1 MTRRAWC
8 EAYSGQL
15 RRGSLLYLFGTES
28 ACTACCSVQLSAI
41 FFVLIKKDRYSFGH
55 KLWHP
60 LEIDLLG
67 SCLTCAQGLQ
77 YASCI
82 ADFRGADFAK
92 TIRMTSTKGSLSGD
106 HGTTGNKDA
115 SSFSSSLE
123 ASTTKKGM
131 SQDGYES
138 PEDDVDV
145 FYISSK
151 NPTTT
156 SLQRWRRATLVL
168 NATRRFRYT
177 VNLAEERRVE
187 RLKRLRA
194 TAHAVRAINL
204 FLKAGAL
211 AKHALEDLKVDP
223 QKLVQLVQD
232 HQTEVLQELGG
243 VKGITYLLKTSPEKG
258 IKEDAQELE
267 ERRKGFGANN
277 YPRQPPKRFWVY
289 VRDACKD
296 LTLIILMFCGII
308 SLGLKMKTHG
318 VKEGWYDG
326 VSIAFAVII
335 VILVTSI
342 TDYRQSLQFS
352 ILNEEKRNVQ
362 VDVIRGGR
370 RKQISIFDLVVGD
383 IVFLKIGDQVPAD
396 GLLADGHSLY
406 INQSSLTGESEPIHV
421 SHKAPFLLSGGKV
434 DDGYGAMVV
443 TGVGMLTE
451 WGQLMAAI
459 GEDTSEETPL
469 QVRLNGVAT
478 LVGKVGLSVAALVF
492 SISIIY
498 YFVGHM
504 NGAGDS
510 GKFKAG
516 RTSGGDIF
524 NTLVEIIEVA
534 VTIVV
539 VAVPEGL
546 PLAVTLNLAYAM
558 KKMIAD
564 KALVRRLSACE
575 TMGSATTICSDKTG
589 TLTLNQMAVTKAWVA
604 GGMRDPV
611 SDLGSLDKG
620 YCNVLIEG
628 IAQNSNGSVF
638 VPAEGEQP
646 EVTGS
651 PTEKAALLW
660 GLQLGMDFVHARS
673 QSTILQVE
681 SFNSIKKRAGVAV
694 RGADNGKVHVHWKG
708 AAEMILANCDKILSP
723 DTSIM
728 PMTSDQRSHLLS
740 VIEGMAAE
748 SLRCI
753 AFSYLELDGT
763 EVPSGDE
770 VEEWKIP
777 EGSTTLLAII
787 GIKDPC
793 RPEVPEA
800 VRRCQAA
807 GIKVRMIT
815 GDNIMTARAIA
826 AECGILK
833 EGDLAIEGST
843 FRNYSEDERAN
854 QLPRIVVMARSSPTD
869 KLLMVST
876 LRELGEVVAV
886 TGDGTNDAPALR
898 EADIGLAMGIQG
910 TEVAKESS
918 DIIIMDDNFASVV
931 RVVRWGRSV
940 FLNIQKFIQFQLTV
954 NVAALTINFV
964 AAVAADDIPLTAV
977 QLLWVNLIMDTLGAL
992 ALATEKPSDAL
1003 LDRPPIGLKDPLISN
1018 VMWRNILSQA
1028 FYQVTVL
1035 LVLQFKGTDIL
1046 RLDGLDAD
1054 DVNRTVIFNAFVFCQ
1069 LFNEVNS
1076 RKLEEKNVF
1085 RGLSTNY
1092 LFLGIVGI
1100 TVVLQA
1106 IIVEFLNKFASTVK
1120 LSWQYWLI
1128 SIAIGFLSWP
1138 IAFLVKFIPVPKKPI
1153 LLTKKRRIRRRRR
1166 RIEGGGS
1173 VGGQQAA
1180 ETS

>member
-1 MTRRAWC
+1 MT
-8 EAYSGQL
+8 
-15 RRGSLLYLFGTES
+15 T
-28 ACTACCSVQLSAI
+28 
-41 FFVLIKKDRYSFGH
+41 
-55 KLWHP
+55 
-60 LEIDLLG
+60 
-67 SCLTCAQGLQ
+67 
-77 YASCI
+77 
-82 ADFRGADFAK
+82 
-92 TIRMTSTKGSLSGD
+92 TKGSLSGD
-106 HGTTGNKDA
+106 HATESKD
-115 SSFSSSLE
+115 SMSSSSPLE
-123 ASTTKKGM
+123 PSKSKEE
-131 SQDGYES
+131 SSEDGYDSTDEG
-138 PEDDVDV
+138 V
-145 FYISSK
+145 FFIPSK
-151 NPTTT
+151 NPTPT
-156 SLQRWRRATLVL
+156 SLQRWKKATLVL
-168 NATRRFRYT
+168 NAARRFRYT
-177 VNLAEERRVE
+177 VNLAAERKSE
-187 RLKRLRA
+187 RLRRLRA
-194 TAHAVRAINL
+194 TAHAIRAINL

-211 AKHALEDLKVDP
+211 AKHALEDVKVDA
-223 QKLVQLVQD
+223 QKLVHLVQE

-243 VKGITYLLKTSPEKG
+243 VKGITYLLKTSAEKG
-258 IKEDAQELE
+258 IKDDELE
-267 ERRKGFGANN
+267 LVERRKGFGIND
-277 YPRQPPKRFWVY
+277 YPRQPAKSFWVY

-296 LTLIILMFCGII
+296 LTLMILMFCGVI

-326 VSIAFAVII
+326 VSIAVAVLI

-352 ILNEEKRNVQ
+352 VLNEEKRNIPVE
-362 VDVIRGGR
+362 VIRGGR
-370 RKQISIFDLVVGD
+370 RKQVSIFDLVVGD

-396 GLLADGHSLY
+396 GLLVDGHSLY

-421 SHKAPFLLSGGKV
+421 THKAPYLLSGGKV
-434 DDGYGAMVV
+434 DDGYGLMVI
-443 TGVGMLTE
+443 TAVGMLTE

-459 GEDTSEETPL
+459 GEDSGEETPL

-478 LVGKVGLSVAALVF
+478 LVGKVGLSVAGFVF
-492 SISIIY
+492 GISIIF

-516 RTSGGDIF
+516 QTSGGDIF

-558 KKMIAD
+558 KKMILD

-589 TLTLNQMAVTKAWVA
+589 TLTLNQMTVTKAWVG

-611 SDLGSLDKG
+611 ADLDSLDKE
-620 YCNVLIEG
+620 YQKVLIEG
-628 IAQNSNGSVF
+628 IAQNSTGSVF
-638 VPAEGEQP
+638 VPVGGEPP

-651 PTEKAALLW
+651 PTEKAALVW
-660 GLQLGMDFVHARS
+660 GLQLGMDYAHVRS

-681 SFNSIKKRAGVAV
+681 SFNSKKKKAGVAV
-694 RGADNGKVHVHWKG
+694 RVASKVHVHWKG
-708 AAEMILANCDKILSP
+708 AAEMILENSDKLLCP
-723 DTSIM
+723 DNSTM
-728 PMTSDQRSHLLS
+728 KMTSEQRHHLVS

-753 AFSYLELDGT
+753 AFAYMELNDT
-763 EVPSGDE
+763 EIPSDDQL
-770 VEEWKIP
+770 EEWKIP
-777 EGSTTLLAII
+777 EGPTTFLAVV

-793 RPEVPEA
+793 RPEVPDA

-807 GIKVRMIT
+807 GIKIRMVT

-843 FRNYSEDERAN
+843 FRNYSEEMRAA

-869 KLLMVST
+869 KLLMVRT

-918 DIIIMDDNFASVV
+918 DIIIMDDNFATVV

-964 AAVAADDIPLTAV
+964 AAVSAGHVPLTAV

-992 ALATEKPSDAL
+992 ALATESPSDSL
-1003 LDRPPIGLKDPLISN
+1003 LDKPPIGLKDPLISN
-1018 VMWRNILSQA
+1018 IMWRNIFSQA
-1028 FYQVTVL
+1028 VYQVAVL
-1035 LVLQFKGTDIL
+1035 LVLQFKGTSLL
-1046 RLDGLDAD
+1046 RLDGPDAD
-1054 DVNRTVIFNAFVFCQ
+1054 DINRTVIFNAFVFCQ
-1069 LFNEVNS
+1069 VFNEVNA

-1085 RGLSTNY
+1085 RGLLTNW
-1092 LFLGIVGI
+1092 LFLGIVGATI
-1100 TVVLQA
+1100 ILQV

-1120 LSWQYWLI
+1120 LSWKFWLI
-1128 SIAIGFLSWP
+1128 SIAIGSLSWP
-1138 IAFLVKFIPVPKKPI
+1138 LAFLIKFIPVPNKPMTI
-1153 LLTKKRRIRRRRR
+1153 LMTKKRRIKKRRRRA
-1166 RIEGGGS
+1166 GGVDES
-1173 VGGQQAA
+1173 NIGG
-1180 ETS
+1180 ETSNHAPSA